1 MRVLDELEREIARVA
16 AEAGE
21 VRRRRR
27 WWRPGMLVV
36 VLPLGLAAA
45 AVAATS
51 AILVGDPVKNP
62 PGARL
67 NLNPKAGLGVLVG
80 SGKLLGVRAADP
92 QGGPEWGL
100 RMIRTSRGFGCVQL
114 GRVVDGR
121 LGVLGRDG
129 TFGDD
134 GKFHERGAE
143 ILQQTDC
150 QQADGAGHVFI
161 AMTYHGLAASGDA
174 TGCVARARDRGRD
187 GRPVCPPGSLRT
199 VFYGLLGP
207 QAKAITYLDAAGA
220 VVRRPVSGPD
230 GAYVVVRP
238 VDPERRNFY
247 YSPGVTPGSGLR
259 SVEYRDGSVCRI
271 VNPRRLGGARPCPAK
286 GFVAPKLPRVSAA
299 DLVSPVHVRVG
310 TRREHPWPKVKLPKG
325 TRPIPAQRRIT
336 MTFRARVAADSR
348 SFYTVS
354 TLLKGGR
361 LCHYG
366 SMGAITRDVRAGSV
380 VSHKLYVAH
389 RCRGTFT
396 IDVGYAQ
403 PRRPGSMPFDIGGF
417 GNAKVGRVTVELP

>member
-16 AEAGE
+16 SEAGD

-100 RMIRTSRGFGCVQL
+100 RMIRTSRAFGCVQL

-121 LGVLGRDG
+121 LGVIGRDG

-134 GKFHERGAE
+134 GKFHERGVE
-143 ILQQTDC
+143 VLQQTDC
-150 QQADGAGHVFI
+150 QLADGAGNHFI
-161 AMTYHGLAASGDA
+161 AMTYLGLPASADPA
-174 TGCVARARDRGRD
+174 GCVARTNSPG
-187 GRPVCPPGSLRT
+187 GRPVCPTGSLRT

-207 QAKAITYLDAAGA
+207 EAKAITYVDAAGA
-220 VVRRPVSGPD
+220 VVRQPVRGPN
-230 GAYVVVRP
+230 GAYLVVRP
-238 VDPERRNFY
+238 IDPERRNFY

-259 SVEYRDGSVCRI
+259 TVEYRDGSVCRI
-271 VNPRRLGGARPCPAK
+271 VSPRRRGGARRCPLK
-286 GFVAPKLPRVSAA
+286 GFVAPKLPRISAA
-299 DLVSPVHVRVG
+299 DLATPVHVEVG
-310 TRREHPWPKVKLPKG
+310 TRPEHPWPNVKLLKG
-325 TRPIPAQRRIT
+325 TRPIPAQRRVTI
-336 MTFRARVAADSR
+336 TFRARLAADTR
-348 SFYTVS
+348 SFYTINS
-354 TLLKGGR
+354 LMKAGPR
-361 LCHYG
+361 CSYG
-366 SMGAITRDVRAGSV
+366 TFGPITRDVKAGSV
-380 VSHKLYVAH
+380 ISEKLYVAY
-389 RCRGTFT
+389 RCRGTMT
-396 IDVGYAQ
+396 IEVGYAQ
-403 PRRPGSMPFDIGGF
+403 QRRPGPMPFDFGGR
-417 GNAKVGRVTVELP
+417 GNAKVGRVTVELR